1 MQQLEEC
8 YNVEQKIL
16 KHKNLNSF
24 AFGIHTRDMLQ
35 IVDCFDTHCFT
46 EEYQINKLS
55 QINLGI
61 WHHIEWLSVTY
72 ILEESDASIFRIV
85 KEEKVALYGG
95 GGS

>member
-61 WHHIEWLSVTY
+61 
-72 ILEESDASIFRIV
+72 
-85 KEEKVALYGG
+85 
-95 GGS
+95 